1 MFSKFIGFLQKL
13 NDEGVCKKN
22 FPHVKKSHYCP
33 FLEDPEGGQPRGGKR
48 RGQCRLSSKRR
59 GQCRL
64 SSLPHGRQ
72 LQEVSHRHQ
81 TFPLREHHQ
90 GSGTGFCRIYETRHS
105 LVQFA
110 HRRYSLLQ
118 RNYVPNYVSSLT

>member
-48 RGQCRLSSKRR
+48 RGQCRLSS
-59 GQCRL
+59 
-64 SSLPHGRQ
+64 LPHGRQ

-90 GSGTGFCRIYETRHS
+90 GSATGFCRIYETWHS
-105 LVQFA
+105 LVGTICTQT
-110 HRRYSLLQ
+110 L
-118 RNYVPNYVSSLT
+118 